1 MPKTHDYE
9 YAFRGTWDKE
19 PEGRCRV
26 RILQAD
32 GNPPVMVLTELNSNP
47 STSVTNMVEV
57 LAAELIAKHF
67 PIRFEAVGE
76 EPVTLVEHYE
86 PLADERRGRRSKP
99 TYDRVTFGDW
109 RPRKVWLGGQARLSL
124 GEPDWRHL
132 PDAEVRALLG
142 TEADDLPLRSEV
154 PDPT

>member
-1 MPKTHDYE
+1 MEKTHDYE

-19 PEGRCRV
+19 PAGRCRV
-26 RILQAD
+26 RILQED
-32 GNPPVMVLTELNSNP
+32 GKPPTMVLTELNSNP

-67 PIRFEAVGE
+67 PVRFEAVGE
-76 EPVTLVEHYE
+76 DPVTLIEHYE
-86 PLADERRGRRSKP
+86 PQRDDGRGRRGKP

-109 RPRKVWLGGQARLSL
+109 RPRKIWLGGQERLSL

-132 PDAEVRALLG
+132 PDEEVKTLLDQ
-142 TEADDLPLRSEV
+142 EADDLPQLVTEESN
-154 PDPT
+154 